1 MKTYSNGEVSCYKD
15 MEEYK
20 VDINNTI
27 NSMLSKNE
35 RLSFA
40 IVAEKTNIDPLVIRM
55 YPELR
60 TYILEKIKYY
70 KEMKVISDKIDK
82 AVKSLL
88 KSNKNLSFISIMN
101 KCKFSLN
108 VVYKN
113 KYIKDKIISALTDNL
128 KTP

>member
-1 MKTYSNGEVSCYKD
+1 MKNYSNGEVSCYKAI
-15 MEEYK
+15 EEYK
-20 VDINNTI
+20 VDINNAI
-27 NSMLSKNE
+27 SSMLSRNE

-70 KEMKVISDKIDK
+70 KELKVINNKIDK